1 MIAVFI
7 ITGLVAAFSLY
18 DYFSSK
24 SWQQVTSSDRNT
36 IVFENRNLE
45 YGAYQ
50 IRTDY
55 NKRLIWIVLS
65 ITLLIGAA
73 FTTYKIIQN
82 NEEPIKEEATVDL
95 TAFAPDAEE
104 EEEEIVEPLE
114 QEIPPAQ
121 QTIQFIAPE
130 IDNDAV
136 EETVVT
142 VEETKDTP
150 VSNETQDGN
159 DSFGDIVKDEG
170 VPTQTEKPKEPEV
183 FEYVEE
189 FAEFPGGPA
198 ALKKYLAE
206 NIIYPPTAVELGV
219 QGTPGFFINGRFL
232 GGAFPFE
239 AFKEIIDK
247 EIAGTATDNCE
258 DYSEEMQTYCSDPA
272 NAGFIPEAREVAVGN
287 SAVKGKADAKVTI
300 VEFSDFECPFCV
312 RAFPTVQQIVETY
325 PNDVRLVYKHLP
337 LTNIHPN
344 AERAAIASE
353 CARDQGKF
361 WELHDKMFSTEI

>member
-55 NKRLIWIVLS
+55 NKRLIWIVLA

-170 VPTQTEKPKEPEV
+170 EPTQTEKPKEPEV

-206 NIIYPPTAVELGV
+206 NITYPPTAVELGI
-219 QGTPGFFINGRFL
+219 QGTVFVRFIVSERGNISNVRVTRGIPDCDECSEEAIRVFKRMPDWKPAKNNGR
-232 GGAFPFE
+232 
-239 AFKEIIDK
+239 
-247 EIAGTATDNCE
+247 N
-258 DYSEEMQTYCSDPA
+258 
-272 NAGFIPEAREVAVGN
+272 VN
-287 SAVKGKADAKVTI
+287 SYFNSKVT
-300 VEFSDFECPFCV
+300 F
-312 RAFPTVQQIVETY
+312 RTQ
-325 PNDVRLVYKHLP
+325 
-337 LTNIHPN
+337 
-344 AERAAIASE
+344 
-353 CARDQGKF
+353 
-361 WELHDKMFSTEI
+361 